1 MKGVV
6 GVEGVCCR
14 QAGQAGRRG
23 EGEILTVASPQALAE
38 V

>member
-1 MKGVV
+1 MFGRWRWLGSKGVV
-6 GVEGVCCR
+6 VGGLR
-14 QAGQAGRRG
+14 QEG